1 MERNNFWFFS
11 KLVGDIIGQKSIP
24 WFRRLPFFY
33 APCAFRGRL
42 QPAAE
47 FLELGLSPSDSEKF
61 LTPPIS
67 NGIFPERLTKRTVET
82 FYDAIKDDDRH
93 F

>member
-1 MERNNFWFFS
+1 
-11 KLVGDIIGQKSIP
+11 
-24 WFRRLPFFY
+24 
-33 APCAFRGRL
+33 L

-67 NGIFPERLTKRTVET
+67 NGFSPKGSNGALEKATDEIFFQNVKT
-82 FYDAIKDDDRH
+82 IKTPKISAR
-93 F
+93 

>member
-1 MERNNFWFFS
+1 
-11 KLVGDIIGQKSIP
+11 
-24 WFRRLPFFY
+24 
-33 APCAFRGRL
+33 L

-67 NGIFPERLTKRTVET
+67 NGIFSKGANGALEKATDEI
-82 FYDAIKDDDRH
+82 F

>member
-1 MERNNFWFFS
+1 
-11 KLVGDIIGQKSIP
+11 
-24 WFRRLPFFY
+24 
-33 APCAFRGRL
+33 L

-67 NGIFPERLTKRTVET
+67 NGFFPKGSNGALEKATDEIFFVTCKQYKHQKKSAPRTD
-82 FYDAIKDDDRH
+82 FS